1 MKTDPISAAVTYRQ
15 YLQEISKAQTLH
27 QARQAAARALQ
38 VEFHRPE
45 PGQVSILSGFGLN
58 SQQPFVSFAMANP
71 QEVANPTVQI
81 DVDTARRI
89 AMEILE
95 ACDAAESDGFV
106 ITWLRETVELTD
118 GAAAQLLQEFRAWRD
133 KRRGAS

>member
-45 PGQVSILSGFGLN
+45 PGQVSSN
-58 SQQPFVSFAMANP
+58 R
-71 QEVANPTVQI
+71 QEITGKAKVTAPT
-81 DVDTARRI
+81 
-89 AMEILE
+89 
-95 ACDAAESDGFV
+95 
-106 ITWLRETVELTD
+106 
-118 GAAAQLLQEFRAWRD
+118 WR
-133 KRRGAS
+133 GS

>member
-1 MKTDPISAAVTYRQ
+1 
-15 YLQEISKAQTLH
+15 
-27 QARQAAARALQ
+27 
-38 VEFHRPE
+38 
-45 PGQVSILSGFGLN
+45 
-58 SQQPFVSFAMANP
+58 
-71 QEVANPTVQI
+71 
-81 DVDTARRI
+81 
-89 AMEILE
+89 MEILE